1 MGRKADYAV
10 RVVALSLGTLGL
22 AALAAHVV
30 IELAINPR
38 PPGVGD
44 TARVQALLSTPLG
57 MLIVLR
63 RPGLIVGWLLL
74 LVGAANGWVTL
85 AISLYEV
92 YGQGAV
98 PLPPP
103 LYWLLC
109 FRSAVTTCTALM
121 LPLAHPDAGLLR
133 PRWRW
138 VYLALISWQLLL
150 LVIAIPRLHE
160 SAGPLAS
167 LYQVSAAI
175 CGPLLWVSLLVLLI
189 RFWRADPDVRR
200 QIAWLAPVVA
210 FDNLAFNEI
219 LGWDY
224 LWLDT
229 IGEAAVPIA
238 VAIAVLRYRLYSI
251 DTLVSR
257 ALVGGALVVF
267 VATAYLAVGALTGLF
282 LADYGELFGVV
293 AAIFAGLS
301 FLPVQRR
308 LQRLLDRLLYG
319 RSGDPQVHAE
329 ALRRQIQHAGPAQA
343 LDAAVRAVADG
354 LAVTGA
360 AVETER
366 SHVVGELGDDPRKV
380 PLVWHGEPAGT
391 LLLGP
396 PGARRFPRAYERRM
410 LAVLVPIVADVAH
423 AVQMAHDLRRSW
435 ERAAGAREEERRRL
449 HRDLHDG
456 LGGRL
461 TGITIGLEAARRSLR
476 HSPDLAYQL
485 LADLRVGM
493 DAVNGEM
500 RELVQGLRPRT
511 LDEVGLEQS
520 IRRLAVEVP
529 VTVGGSLEGLPAAV
543 EVAAYRIVQEA
554 LTNARRHSGAGVIT
568 VALERAGDLR
578 VRITDDGVGVGAPAR
593 GSGSG
598 LSTMR
603 ERAAEVGGTCSIRD
617 GEHGGTVVEAVLP
630 VPA

>member
-1 MGRKADYAV
+1 MRRRVDYAA
-10 RVVALSLGTLGL
+10 RAVALSLGALGL

-98 PLPPP
+98 PLPPL

-109 FRSAVTTCTALM
+109 FRGAVTTCTALM

-150 LVIAIPRLHE
+150 LAIAIPRLHE

-189 RFWRADPDVRR
+189 RFWHADPDARR

-210 FDNLAFNEI
+210 FDNLAFTEI

-251 DTLVSR
+251 DTLASR

-293 AAIFAGLS
+293 AAILAGLS

-319 RSGDPQVHAE
+319 RSGDPRTHAE
-329 ALRRQIQHAGPAQA
+329 ALRRQIQHVSPARA
-343 LDAAVRAVADG
+343 LEVAVRAVADG

-360 AVETER
+360 AVQTEE
-366 SHVVGELGDDPRKV
+366 SHVVGDLGDDPRKV

-461 TGITIGLEAARRSLR
+461 AGITIGLEAVRRSLG
-476 HSPDLAYQL
+476 SPDLAYRL
-485 LADLRVGM
+485 LSDLRVGM
-493 DAVNGEM
+493 DDVNGEM
-500 RELVQGLRPRT
+500 RELVQGLRPRA
-511 LDEVGLEQS
+511 LDAIGLEQS
-520 IRRLAVEVP
+520 IRLLAVEVP
-529 VTVGGSLEGLPAAV
+529 VTVRGSLEGLPPAV

-554 LTNARRHSGAGVIT
+554 LTNARRHSGAEVIT
-568 VALERAGDLR
+568 VVLERAGDLR
-578 VRITDDGVGVGAPAR
+578 VRVTDDGVGVGGSAR
-593 GSGSG
+593 GSGFG

-603 ERAAEVGGTCSIRD
+603 ERAAEVGGTCSVRG
-617 GEHGGTVVEAVLP
+617 GEHGGTVVEVVFP
-630 VPA
+630 IPI

>member
-1 MGRKADYAV
+1 MGRRADYAV
-10 RVVALSLGTLGL
+10 RAVALALGALGL
-22 AALAAHVV
+22 AALAAHLV

-175 CGPLLWVSLLVLLI
+175 CEPLLWVSLLVLLV
-189 RFWRADPDVRR
+189 RFWRAGPDVRR

-229 IGEAAVPIA
+229 VGEAAVPIA

-251 DTLVSR
+251 DTLASR

-329 ALRRQIQHAGPAQA
+329 ALRRQIRHAGPAQA
-343 LDAAVRAVADG
+343 LEAAVRAVAEG

-360 AVETER
+360 AVETEE

-435 ERAAGAREEERRRL
+435 EQAAGAREEERRRL

-456 LGGRL
+456 LGSRL
-461 TGITIGLEAARRSLR
+461 TGIAIGLEAARRSLGK
-476 HSPDLAYQL
+476 SPELAHRL
-485 LADLRVGM
+485 LSDLRVGM

-511 LDEVGLEQS
+511 LDTVGLEQS
-520 IRRLAVEVP
+520 IRLLALEVP
-529 VTVGGSLEGLPAAV
+529 VTVEGSLEGLPPAV
-543 EVAAYRIVQEA
+543 EIAAYRIMQEA
-554 LTNARRHSGAGVIT
+554 LTNARRHSGAEVIT

-578 VRITDDGVGVGAPAR
+578 VRVTDDGVGVGEPAR

-603 ERAAEVGGTCSIRD
+603 ERAVEVGGTCSVRG

-630 VPA
+630 VPV